1 MKHNEF
7 TCKYRSRWVF
17 FSRIF
22 IVNLLIWGI
31 FLFCLYLW
39 GHSSFN
45 DSLKVI
51 LYKITSISPETS
63 VQHIHV
69 LDQHEMISNLM
80 GFYETVITILS
91 VFLAIVSL
99 IGFLYVRAVSRE
111 EVREISAQA
120 LQKLEK
126 LDDHIRSEIQKH
138 IQNDFFKAYMRE
150 HFSKILQED
159 INSGQMSDI
168 INSISELEENFESLQ
183 KTVLVLQ
190 GIVEKGKN
198 NIIIKGRNLVGD
210 QTEALHGGD

>member
-1 MKHNEF
+1 
-7 TCKYRSRWVF
+7 
-17 FSRIF
+17 
-22 IVNLLIWGI
+22 
-31 FLFCLYLW
+31 
-39 GHSSFN
+39 
-45 DSLKVI
+45 
-51 LYKITSISPETS
+51 
-63 VQHIHV
+63 
-69 LDQHEMISNLM
+69 M